1 MVIKFRKDGKPV
13 KISGAKDMPPM
24 PASLG
29 MMTHNKTGSWR
40 NVRPVINYE
49 KCINCFICW
58 KFCPEP
64 AIEIKDE
71 KPVIDY
77 DYCKGCLMCAEEC
90 PTNAIDTEAEGK

>member
-1 MVIKFRKDGKPV
+1 MVIKFHKDGKPV
-13 KISGAKDMPPM
+13 EITGAKDMPPM

-40 NVRPVINYE
+40 NVKPVINYE

-64 AIEIKDE
+64 AIKIIDE
-71 KPVIDY
+71 RPVINY

-90 PTNAIDTEAEGK
+90 PTNAIDTEMEGK